1 MSEEKRLPPGFD
13 WKTITPDDSP
23 KGLPDVM
30 ADPLHRDLSTAKLE
44 EGDPAHDFEL
54 PLCDFSEGREC
65 ATGETFHL
73 TKAAASR
80 PVALI
85 FGSYT

>member
-1 MSEEKRLPPGFD
+1 MPDMSEAPDPEAM
-13 WKTITPDDSP
+13 TPADSP
-23 KGLPDVM
+23 LRYKDVEGSS
-30 ADPLHRDLSTAKLE
+30 LYRDLQTAKLA

-54 PLCDFSEGREC
+54 PLLDGGGTVRLSTHAGVQ
-65 ATGETFHL
+65 
-73 TKAAASR
+73 

>member
-1 MSEEKRLPPGFD
+1 MSEAKPPPDFD
-13 WKTITPDDSP
+13 WRALTPADSP

-30 ADPLHRDLSTAKLE
+30 ADPIHRDLSTAKLA

-54 PLCDFSEGREC
+54 PLRDFSAGTERPTERR
-65 ATGETFHL
+65 FHL
-73 TKAAASR
+73 FEAAESR